1 MADRQVILLAAGE
14 SRRMGVPNK
23 LLLEI
28 GGVPL
33 VRRTAEALAA
43 IPDADVTVV
52 LGHEADEI
60 RAALTGLPVGFTMN
74 DDHATGQMSSVHAGL
89 AAAVEGSSFL
99 IVPADMPRL
108 TTLDCLLLL
117 DAHDEAPEGRV
128 TVPYRAHAG
137 ARQRGN
143 PVILPASAAQSVL
156 DGGINLGCRGLLD
169 REPDLLHAFET
180 DRDGFF
186 VDMDTPDAY
195 ADVLADA
202 ARYLPA
208 GSERRHPEWN

>member
-1 MADRQVILLAAGE
+1 MADRQVILLAAGD

-33 VRRTAEALAA
+33 VKRTAEALAG
-43 IPDADVTVV
+43 IPDAEVTVV

-60 RAALTGLPVGFTMN
+60 RAALAGMPVDFTMN
-74 DDHATGQMSSVHAGL
+74 DDHAMGQMSSVHAGL
-89 AAAVEGSSFL
+89 AAAGEGCCFL

-108 TTLDCLLLL
+108 TKLDCLLLL

-128 TVPYRAHAG
+128 TVPCRADVG

-143 PVILPASAAQSVL
+143 PIILHASAAKLVL

-195 ADVLADA
+195 ADVLVDA
-202 ARYLPA
+202 ARFLPA
-208 GSERRHPEWN
+208 GFERRHPEWN